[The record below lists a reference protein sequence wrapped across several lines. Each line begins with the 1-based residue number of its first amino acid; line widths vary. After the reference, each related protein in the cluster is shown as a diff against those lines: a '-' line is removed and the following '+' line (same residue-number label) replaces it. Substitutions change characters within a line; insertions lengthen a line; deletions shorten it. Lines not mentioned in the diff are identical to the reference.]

1 MNAWGSPLT
10 VTLDYSDNTPSK
22 TASVSSILN
31 YIDFISKILDPINHQ
46 ESNNPKYL
54 PEMVNAPPTTP
65 KAPIQSRREPI
76 GEPAD
81 R

>member
-1 MNAWGSPLT
+1 M
-10 VTLDYSDNTPSK
+10 TLDDSDNTLSK
-22 TASVSSILN
+22 KTSVSSTLN
-31 YIDFISKILDPINHQ
+31 YIDFIPKILDPLNHQ
-46 ESNNPKYL
+46 ESHNPKYL